1 MPSNPLKLKISG
13 ASFDFNADISGET
26 ASKLMAMVAS
36 LMNHQ
41 PIDVLVQPASV
52 QPVQPIIAESPA
64 VESQSPTKPTGRAH
78 FYFRGGQNLQRLEA
92 AFDRVMLAKGCSTVG
107 EIKRSYEKEYGRGI
121 DSLGGWFHRTILRLA
136 SNRGYII
143 EGKYPTVI
151 RKPEFAVGDMPRAL
165 VARKS
170 RFNSKLKAAF
180 RKVRQGGEIPPSIN
194 QLSIKVASLMGR
206 KHFSLSG
213 SEWRVLRK
221 LCTSSGISFAV
232 SRNFHARKQPAESAT
247 PVTKKTRRQRKA
259 ERNERIASLFDHVM
273 AGKDYILGTG
283 EFKDVSVRFH
293 PLTFNASARHAIFD
307 VARQKGFMVEG
318 VKPVRIYKPA
328 ARDAIMKAYK
338 DFKNKQGVHKK
349 PIKSVEPAQQPAQ
362 TLHLVLPAQQPVQ
375 PVQPAQPQTFN
386 IDAKV
391 EAAVMMVVRSTPHFT
406 VFDVMRVLGEKCTNS
421 SNPMYYSVYCALGG
435 LVRRNMLD
443 KFVQD
448 DRGMKKTYYSMRGA
462 APKPEKPVSED
473 ELPDDTTDECIKAII
488 EHNDVSFN
496 WQAIC
501 KERNV
506 HGAYYDKFSA
516 KGLFDWMFRHTGY
529 VSDLT
534 CKVVEAKGTGDYRY
548 IKVGA

>member
-1 MPSNPLKLKISG
+1 V
-13 ASFDFNADISGET
+13 SF
-26 ASKLMAMVAS
+26 
-36 LMNHQ
+36 
-41 PIDVLVQPASV
+41 
-52 QPVQPIIAESPA
+52 
-64 VESQSPTKPTGRAH
+64 H
-78 FYFRGGQNLQRLEA
+78 FRRGQNLPTLTAVFE
-92 AFDRVMLAKGCSTVG
+92 RVMSAKGCSTVG
-107 EIKRSYEKEYGRGI
+107 EIKRSYEKEYGREMHT
-121 DSLGGWFHRTILRLA
+121 LGGWWHRTILKLA
-136 SNRGYII
+136 SNRGYLI
-143 EGKYPTVI
+143 EGLYPTVI
-151 RKPEFAVGDMPRAL
+151 RKPDSDGWKPKMKVLKPSVHHR
-165 VARKS
+165 
-170 RFNSKLKAAF
+170 LKAAF
-180 RKVRQGGEIPPSIN
+180 RKIRQGGEIPPSIN
-194 QLSIKVASLMGR
+194 QLSIRVASLMGR
-206 KHFSLSG
+206 KNSSLSG
-213 SEWRVLRK
+213 SEWGALRK
-221 LCTSSGISFAV
+221 LCVSAGISFD
-232 SRNFHARKQPAESAT
+232 AREQPAESAA
-247 PVTKKTRRQRKA
+247 PVTVKAIRHKKA
-259 ERNERIASLFDHVM
+259 ERSERIIRLFDHVM
-273 AGKDYILGTG
+273 AGKDYILGTA
-283 EFKDVSVRFH
+283 EFMDASVKFR
-293 PLTFNASARHAIFD
+293 PLSFGSSARRAIID
-307 VARQKGFMVEG
+307 IARKRGFIVEG
-318 VKPVRIYKPA
+318 EKPVRIYKPA
-328 ARDAIMKAYK
+328 ARDAVMKVYK
-338 DFKNKQGVHKK
+338 DFKGKQGVHKK
-349 PIKSVEPAQQPAQ
+349 PIKSVEPAQP
-362 TLHLVLPAQQPVQ
+362 LHLVLPAQQPVQ
-375 PVQPAQPQTFN
+375 PVQPAKPQTFN

-391 EAAVMMVVRSTPHFT
+391 EAAVMMVVRSTRHFT